1 MAALDLTSASD
12 VLAYVT
18 AQLPSEDT
26 AVLELMLAE
35 SAGYKADNCDEAEGD
50 EGLRTT
56 YYRPWWVI
64 ANVLQSN
71 VGAFQRLRSAA
82 GSEVVYADRLTAI
95 RAFMRRQR
103 AFDQALCY
111 VPEGFAATMPG
122 GVGSVELRR
131 SYGDG

>member
-18 AQLPSEDT
+18 AQLPSEDP

-35 SAGYKADNCDEAEGD
+35 SAGYKADNCAEAEGD
-50 EGLRTT
+50 ENLRTT

-71 VGAFQRLRSAA
+71 VNAFQRLRSAA
-82 GSEVVYADRLTAI
+82 GSEVEYADRLTAI
-95 RAFMRRQR
+95 RAFMKRQR

-111 VPEGFAATMPG
+111 VPPGFAATMPG